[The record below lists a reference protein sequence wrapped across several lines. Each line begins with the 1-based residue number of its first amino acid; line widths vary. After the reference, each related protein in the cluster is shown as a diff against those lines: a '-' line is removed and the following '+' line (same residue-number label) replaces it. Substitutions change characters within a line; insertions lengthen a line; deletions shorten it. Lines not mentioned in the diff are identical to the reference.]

1 MKKVVNK
8 QKTLCE
14 EPGKK
19 VPMKQPIF
27 VYGTLMRGERAS
39 YMLDDYEY
47 CGTFCLKD
55 YAMYN
60 VSTYPGIK
68 SKKGECV
75 VGEVYLVDD
84 ACIQRM
90 DEYEEEGSLYIRKLV
105 NVENAS
111 GNMEAFVYVYNHESI
126 GPVIHSKWNVKPDSE
141 IWYARCESNRNF
153 DSKEEVD
160 KTSMRLQKITWKQLL
175 DLQEQESLSPNWSG
189 RSVCLGIHEDGC
201 PIYTISCFAN
211 SEQLR

>member
-39 YMLDDYEY
+39 YML
-47 CGTFCLKD
+47 
-55 YAMYN
+55 
-60 VSTYPGIK
+60 
-68 SKKGECV
+68 
-75 VGEVYLVDD
+75 
-84 ACIQRM
+84 

-126 GPVIHSKWNVKPDSE
+126 GPVIHSKWNVKLDSE
-141 IWYARCESNRNF
+141 IWYARCESNGNF
-153 DSKEEVD
+153 DLKEED
-160 KTSMRLQKITWKQLL
+160 DRTSMGLQKITWEQLL

-201 PIYTISCFAN
+201 PIYTIIGEFN
-211 SEQLR
+211 YVING